1 MEKPEYQNMKVWLPT
16 LANLR
21 LIHAFTGEQMV
32 KIVDRL
38 VKQELERIQKE
49 QQEKKK
55 DSEVDPQRR
64 PGPFSHEPSLCYSTV
79 ISE

>member
-1 MEKPEYQNMKVWLPT
+1 MEKPEYQNIKVWLST
-16 LANLR
+16 LKTLR
-21 LIHAFTGEQMV
+21 LIHAMTGEQMV

-38 VKQELERIQKE
+38 ANEEYARLQKE